1 MNKTTRLRTGNI
13 LLCVA
18 MTALL
23 LTVALPLFNILPE
36 WSKYAFA
43 AAAVG
48 VLVAQIL
55 IPSPSEDFRVKR
67 LARMNVWSGIVYCVA
82 AYCPFSSNIDMQR
95 AWVAFLLAGAVLQ
108 IYATLMISKLTNNK
122 KEKDTQENEKK

>member
-1 MNKTTRLRTGNI
+1 
-13 LLCVA
+13 

-23 LTVALPLFNILPE
+23 VTVALPLFNILPE

-95 AWVAFLLAGAVLQ
+95 AWVAFLLVGAVLQ

>member
-23 LTVALPLFNILPE
+23 VTVALPLFNILPE

-82 AYCPFSSNIDMQR
+82 AYCPFSSNPTCR
-95 AWVAFLLAGAVLQ
+95 SGAANLCHSHDFK
-108 IYATLMISKLTNNK
+108 TH
-122 KEKDTQENEKK
+122 